1 MKLIA
6 PSLVELPQYVE
17 ALKRGF
23 WSDNSRREESARE
36 DLAQISSDPAAFIAS
51 LDDPEAKAGPI
62 RLADGST
69 VPRLPS
75 VRRWIW
81 DDGFCGWLN
90 FRWQP
95 GSSNLPSYALG
106 HVGYAIVPWKQGQGY
121 AGRALALLL
130 PECRKQGLDYI
141 ELMTDLD
148 NIASQKVITN
158 NSGLFIDQFHADR
171 QGKDQLRFRIQL

>member
-1 MKLIA
+1 MGQ
-6 PSLVELPQYVE
+6 P
-17 ALKRGF
+17 F
-23 WSDNSRREESARE
+23 
-36 DLAQISSDPAAFIAS
+36 LAF
-51 LDDPEAKAGPI
+51 
-62 RLADGST
+62 
-69 VPRLPS
+69 PS

-171 QGKDQLRFRIQL
+171 HGKDQLRFRIQL